1 MDRDEPGAD
10 ERPPQTHSFEVRAA
24 KNGLRVDQF
33 LARLLPDYSRSFL
46 QNLLDKGQATINDQ
60 SCRRSDRVHFGDQV
74 TIAIP
79 PATALDVPAEDIP
92 LDIIYQDSD
101 IVVVNKAVG
110 MVVHPNTHDR
120 AGTLVNALLFH
131 VNDLSGINGI
141 ERPGIVHR
149 IDKDTSGLLV
159 VAKNDQS
166 HNHLGEQF
174 RAHSIDRI
182 YALLCW
188 NIPSSDED
196 TITSSLGRSPHDR
209 KKIASVDRGGKHAV
223 THYRV
228 LESYGPVALVE
239 CALETGRTHQ
249 IRVHFS
255 EHEHPL
261 VGDPVYGGTK
271 EKHLPSDPELRS
283 LLAPLRGQMLHASTL
298 GFIHPSTDQYVHFR
312 APPPQPMLGVVHG
325 LRAHAGIPVDAPGP
339 WDRSPGEDFLGP
351 GHRPGNL

>member
-1 MDRDEPGAD
+1 MSDNQASE
-10 ERPPQTHSFEVRAA
+10 EKPPIQSYSFEVRAA

-46 QNLLDKGQATINDQ
+46 QNLLNQGKGCINDQ
-60 SCRRSDRVHFGDQV
+60 ICRRSDRVHFGDQV
-74 TIAIP
+74 TVVIP
-79 PATALDVPAEDIP
+79 AATPLDVPAEDIP
-92 LDIIYQDSD
+92 LDIVYQDSD
-101 IVVVNKAVG
+101 ILVVNKAVG

-131 VNDLSGINGI
+131 IDDLSGINGI

-159 VAKNDQS
+159 VAKHDRA

-188 NIPSSDED
+188 NTPSSSED

-209 KKIASVDRGGKHAV
+209 KKMASVSSGGKHAV

-228 LESYGPVALVE
+228 LESYGSVALVE

-255 EHEHPL
+255 ERQHAL

-271 EKHLPSDPELRS
+271 THHLPEDLQLRA
-283 LLAPLRGQMLHASTL
+283 LLSPLCAQMLHAATL
-298 GFIHPSTDQYVHFR
+298 GFIHPSTDQYVHFH
-312 APPPQPMLGVVHG
+312 AAPPQPMLGVIHA
-325 LRAHAGIPVDAPGP
+325 LRRHAGLPVEAPGP
-339 WDRSPGEDFLGP
+339 WNRSASEEFLGA
-351 GHRPGNL
+351 GHRPSSR

>member
-1 MDRDEPGAD
+1 MGSDKVGAE
-10 ERPPQTHSFEVRAA
+10 ERPQQTFSFEVRAA

-46 QNLLDKGQATINDQ
+46 QNLLDDGQATVNDET
-60 SCRRSDRVHFGDQV
+60 CRRSDRVHFGDQV
-74 TIAIP
+74 SITIP
-79 PATALDVPAEDIP
+79 SATPLDVPAEDIP
-92 LDIIYQDSD
+92 LEIVYQDAD
-101 IVVVNKAVG
+101 IVLVNKAVG

-120 AGTLVNALLFH
+120 EGTLVNALLH
-131 VNDLSGINGI
+131 HIDDLSGINGI

-159 VAKNDQS
+159 VAKND
-166 HNHLGEQF
+166 HAHKHLSEQF

-188 NIPSSDED
+188 NTPSNNED

-209 KKIASVDRGGKHAV
+209 KKMASVDRGGKHAV

-255 EHEHPL
+255 ERQHPL

-271 EKHLPSDPELRS
+271 EKHLPTNPDLRD
-283 LLAPLRGQMLHASTL
+283 LLSPLRGQMLHAATL
-298 GFIHPSTDQYVHFR
+298 GFIHPSTDEYVHFHV
-312 APPPQPMLGVVHG
+312 APPEPMLGVIQA
-325 LRAHAGIPVDAPGP
+325 LRRHAGLEATTNGP
-339 WDRSPGEDFLGP
+339 WDRTAGEDFLGP
-351 GHRPGNL
+351 GHRPTAL

>member
-1 MDRDEPGAD
+1 MDNEQP
-10 ERPPQTHSFEVRAA
+10 ERNEQPEDSHSFEVRAA
-24 KNGLRVDQF
+24 MAGLRVDQF
-33 LARLLPDYSRSFL
+33 LSRLLPDYSRSFL
-46 QNLLDKGQATINDQ
+46 QNLIDRGSASINDTV
-60 SCRRSDRVHFGDQV
+60 CRRAQRVHFGDQV
-74 TIAIP
+74 HITIPSARP
-79 PATALDVPAEDIP
+79 LDVPSEDIP
-92 LDIIYQDSD
+92 LDIVYQDRD

-120 AGTLVNALLFH
+120 AGTLVNASLFH
-131 VNDLSGINGI
+131 VDDLSGINGI

-159 VAKNDQS
+159 VAKHDQS

-188 NIPSSDED
+188 NIPSAPEG
-196 TITSSLGRSPHDR
+196 TITSALGRSSQDR
-209 KKIASVDRGGKHAV
+209 KKIASVAQGGKQAV

-228 LESYGPVALVE
+228 LEQYGPVALVE

-255 EHEHPL
+255 EREHPL

-271 EKHLPSDPELRS
+271 ERHLPDDPQLRE
-283 LLAPLRGQMLHASTL
+283 LLAPLRGQMLHAATL
-298 GFIHPSTDQYVHFR
+298 GFIHPREDRYVHFHV
-312 APPPQPMLGVVHG
+312 APPEPMMGVIKA
-325 LRAHAGIPVDAPGP
+325 LRRHAGLPPDAPGP
-339 WDRSPGEDFLGP
+339 WSRKAGDDFLGP
-351 GHRPGNL
+351 GHQPSDL